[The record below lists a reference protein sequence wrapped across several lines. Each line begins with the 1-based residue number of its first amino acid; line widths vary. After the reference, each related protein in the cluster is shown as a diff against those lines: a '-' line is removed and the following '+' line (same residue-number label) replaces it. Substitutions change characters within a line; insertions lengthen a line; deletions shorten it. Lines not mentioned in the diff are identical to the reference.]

1 MLMPTIEHEM
11 LVHKKGDVFEVWTR
25 AGLHII
31 KKLDDPKQDTG
42 FALMLQVFL

>member
-1 MLMPTIEHEM
+1 M
-11 LVHKKGDVFEVWTR
+11 LVRKKGEVFKVWTR